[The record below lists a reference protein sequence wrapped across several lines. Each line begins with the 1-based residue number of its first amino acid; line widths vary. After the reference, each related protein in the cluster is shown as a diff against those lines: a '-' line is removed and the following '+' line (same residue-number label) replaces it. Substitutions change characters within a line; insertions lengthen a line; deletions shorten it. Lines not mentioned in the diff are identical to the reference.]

1 MQNLRLRLLSYLVI
15 AYMLLAFSWWSVLL
29 YVKNR
34 DAFLAK
40 SESLQLVMAAQQEIQ
55 NLVEVF
61 QTPQYQELRERYERQ
76 EWMIFG
82 EAAVFIISLV
92 IGVYMIN
99 RGYNKEVVAAQ
110 QRRNFLLSITHE
122 LKSPIASIRL
132 VLETLLKRQLRKE
145 QVEHFSRNALK
156 ETDRLHDLV
165 NNLLLAAKIETA
177 YQPVYEEIEVNE
189 FFRDLSQR
197 MQTKFPRAHIEFQSD
212 TPVLYCKADELGLTT
227 IGVNLIENA
236 IKYSADEPARV
247 TVALEHHKEKI
258 LLEFAD
264 NGLGISEEEKKKIF
278 QQFYRVGNEDT
289 RKTKGTG
296 LGLYIVDQIVRA
308 HEGKINVRDNAPRGT
323 VFSIELPNM
332 ARVPAKAA
340 ATAS

>member
-1 MQNLRLRLLSYLVI
+1 MQNIRLRLLSYLVI

-34 DAFLAK
+34 DAFVAK
-40 SESLQLVMAAQQEIQ
+40 SESLQLVMAAQKDVRSQE
-55 NLVEVF
+55 EFF
-61 QTPQYQELRERYERQ
+61 QTEQYQELRDKYKRQ

-145 QVEHFSRNALK
+145 QVEHFGRNALK
-156 ETDRLHDLV
+156 ETDRLNDLV

-177 YQPVYEEIEVNE
+177 YQPVYEEIEINE
-189 FFRDLSQR
+189 FFHDLSQR
-197 MQTKFPRAHIEFQSD
+197 MQAKFPQAHIHFSSHN
-212 TPVLYCKADELGLTT
+212 PSLYFKADELGLTS

-236 IKYSADEPARV
+236 IKYGQQSTPTE
-247 TVALEHHKEKI
+247 VAVSLQSDGQKI

-296 LGLYIVDQIVRA
+296 LGLYIVDQIVKA
-308 HEGKINVRDNAPRGT
+308 HEGKISVRDNQPQGT
-323 VFSIELPNM
+323 VFSIELPHTTRQLKE
-332 ARVPAKAA
+332 APV
-340 ATAS
+340 TT